1 MSKFPLFKSKV
12 EGVDKKFDLT
22 NPEEE
27 KEYFEAKAGEDIKK
41 VREYLKDHTFIAYLL
56 GKKNSGKGTY
66 SKKLV
71 NLIGSDLIR
80 HFSVG
85 DMIRRVDEE
94 LKDENKKEELF
105 DYLRENYRGSHSVDK
120 IIESL
125 EGRSTKKLL
134 PTELILTLIK
144 REVSKSKKKTLLLDG
159 FPRNLNQIDFSLF
172 FRDLIG
178 YRSDPDVFVLIDVP
192 ENVIDERIKWRKI
205 CPKCKTSRNLKLLP
219 TPEKGYDEEKEE
231 FFLYCD
237 NPECDQ
243 VRMVSK
249 EGDELG
255 IENIKERLERD
266 EKLIKKALSLHG
278 IPKILLR
285 NSVPVDKAEEYVD
298 DYEITPEF
306 VLSRDKET
314 GEVKT
319 KEKPWTFK
327 DNEGK
332 DSYSLMPA
340 PVVVSLL
347 KQIRDIFDID

>member
-134 PTELILTLIK
+134 PTELI
-144 REVSKSKKKTLLLDG
+144 
-159 FPRNLNQIDFSLF
+159 
-172 FRDLIG
+172 
-178 YRSDPDVFVLIDVP
+178 
-192 ENVIDERIKWRKI
+192 
-205 CPKCKTSRNLKLLP
+205 
-219 TPEKGYDEEKEE
+219 
-231 FFLYCD
+231 
-237 NPECDQ
+237 
-243 VRMVSK
+243 
-249 EGDELG
+249 
-255 IENIKERLERD
+255 
-266 EKLIKKALSLHG
+266 
-278 IPKILLR
+278 
-285 NSVPVDKAEEYVD
+285 
-298 DYEITPEF
+298 
-306 VLSRDKET
+306 
-314 GEVKT
+314 
-319 KEKPWTFK
+319 
-327 DNEGK
+327 
-332 DSYSLMPA
+332 
-340 PVVVSLL
+340 
-347 KQIRDIFDID
+347 